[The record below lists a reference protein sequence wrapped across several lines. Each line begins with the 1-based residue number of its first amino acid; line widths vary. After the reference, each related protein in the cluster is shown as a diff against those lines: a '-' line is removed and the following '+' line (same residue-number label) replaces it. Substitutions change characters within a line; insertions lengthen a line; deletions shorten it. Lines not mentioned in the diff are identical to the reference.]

1 MNDTKPW
8 WQSQTIW
15 GSLVAIAAVI
25 ASFFGINLD
34 QPAQDALL
42 SILAEVVAL
51 GGAVVALIGRLRAS
65 AQVKLK

>member
-34 QPAQDALL
+34 NRRRTLCCPSLP
-42 SILAEVVAL
+42 
-51 GGAVVALIGRLRAS
+51 RP
-65 AQVKLK
+65 